1 MNHVWLNIFS
11 VLFVFAMAII
21 SPGPNFVLV
30 VNTAIN
36 RSRREGAYTA
46 AGVAV
51 GSMLFAVAGLL
62 GLLLLINSSTYFAT
76 IIHYLGSGYL
86 IYLGFRMMLEV
97 KKKSFILSSDLNDDV
112 RSGGV
117 GCFVRGLLTNMTNP
131 KAWAFYLSLFALV
144 GYPEFPLWAK
154 LFLCFAVFVMA
165 MCWYGTI
172 TLVIADDRV
181 KNRFMSVQKWLNL
194 LFGIILIMLGGKLW
208 FGL

>member
-1 MNHVWLNIFS
+1 MNYVWLNIFS

-21 SPGPNFVLV
+21 SPGPNFILV

-62 GLLLLINSSTYFAT
+62 GLLLLINSSIYFAT

-86 IYLGFRMMLEV
+86 IYLGIKMMLEIN
-97 KKKSFILSSDLNDDV
+97 KTPTNQPSDLDADS
-112 RSGGV
+112 RSGGCR
-117 GCFVRGLLTNMTNP
+117 CFFRGLLANMTNP

-144 GYPEFPLWAK
+144 GSPEFPLWAK
-154 LFLCFAVFVMA
+154 LFLCFSVFVMA
-165 MCWYGTI
+165 MCWYGVI
-172 TLVIADDRV
+172 TLVMTDERV
-181 KNRFMSVQKWLNL
+181 KSRFMSSQKWLNL
-194 LFGIILIMLGGKLW
+194 LFGFILTLLGGKL
-208 FGL
+208 LLAE